1 MLHYFYFSFN
11 RYHLACQFFMS
22 FCVILHETESTAFWA

>member
-1 MLHYFYFSFN
+1 
-11 RYHLACQFFMS
+11 MS